1 MSIKQSLDQDLKEAL
16 LGGDKLKSE
25 TLRVI
30 KSVILNE
37 EIAQNKRDI
46 GLSDEAIMAC
56 LKKEVKKR
64 QEAAELYKK
73 VGEDTR
79 AEKELTEIK
88 FIEIYLPE
96 SMTDAEVASLVEQA
110 VSKIGKDQKN
120 LGQIIG
126 QVKKLSNNRAD
137 GAQIAKLVK
146 QALA

>member
-126 QVKKLSNNRAD
+126 QVKILSNNRAD

>member
-73 VGEDTR
+73 VGEDSR

-126 QVKKLSNNRAD
+126 QVKILSNNRAD

>member
-1 MSIKQSLDQDLKEAL
+1 M
-16 LGGDKLKSE
+16 
-25 TLRVI
+25 I

-126 QVKKLSNNRAD
+126 QVKILSNNRAD